1 MASFVEP
8 HFVQTN
14 GIRMAVY
21 EQGRGF
27 PVVLCHGFPE
37 LAYSW
42 RHQLPAL
49 AAAGFRAIA
58 PDQRGYGRTDVPPQV
73 EAYDMMHLTDDMAG
87 LLDALRI
94 DRAVFCGHDWGGAVV
109 WNMAMMHRDRVA
121 GVIGVNTPHMPR
133 APMDPLELMRQTMG
147 EDMYIV
153 FFNRSDDADRL
164 LAADVPRTMRFFYR
178 RATVTLEEFDALPPD
193 QRNLALEQ
201 AFKAPESEWIGE
213 PLLSDEE
220 LAYYVEA
227 FEKTGFTGALNW
239 YRNFTRNWERSAGL
253 DYRIE
258 LPCLMICAANDIAL
272 RPELADGMDA
282 FCPDLEKHVIADCG
296 HWTQAEKPEALNA
309 LMIDW
314 LTRRFR

>member
-1 MASFVEP
+1 MTSFVEP
-8 HFVQTN
+8 HFVDTN

-58 PDQRGYGRTDVPPQV
+58 PDQRGYGRTDAPQQV
-73 EAYDMMHLTDDMAG
+73 EAYD
-87 LLDALRI
+87 
-94 DRAVFCGHDWGGAVV
+94 
-109 WNMAMMHRDRVA
+109 MAMMHRDRVA

-133 APMDPLELMRQTMG
+133 PPMDPLELMRLTMG

-153 FFNRSDDADRL
+153 FFNRGRDADRL

-178 RATVTLEEFDALPPD
+178 RSNVTLQEFDALPPEE
-193 QRNLALEQ
+193 RNLELERALKE
-201 AFKAPESEWIGE
+201 PESEWRGE
-213 PLLSDEE
+213 PLLRDEE
-220 LAYYVEA
+220 LGYYVEA
-227 FEKTGFTGALNW
+227 FEKTGFTGGLNW
-239 YRNFTRNWERSAGL
+239 YRNFTRNWERSAEL

-258 LPCLMICAANDIAL
+258 LPCLMICAANDFAL
-272 RPELADGMDA
+272 RPELADAMDDL
-282 FCPDLEKHVIADCG
+282 CPDLEKHVIPDCG
-296 HWTQAEKPEALNA
+296 HWTQAEKPQELNA
-309 LMIDW
+309 LMTDW
-314 LTRRFR
+314 LARRFR